1 MEPTSKSQKEEMDGV
16 DFDWEAPQ
24 NRDDYESY
32 FRLIQHAYE
41 ELTIKAGISISV
53 ALHPG
58 QIFPN
63 VFYDHVSRINLMTYD
78 MITREGGHHASM
90 DKMTEAI
97 KSFVKAGC
105 PESKLVVGI
114 PAYGRHGKDP
124 SQVQTY
130 SEVVDAITST
140 SPNTVLK
147 DLARQHTWK
156 GIHFDSPNKVREKVR
171 YAEKRKMGGIFF
183 WEIGQDKQ
191 HDKWGPGGM
200 LLEAAAEQAGSTMST
215 VKSEL

>member
-1 MEPTSKSQKEEMDGV
+1 M

-32 FRLIQHAYE
+32 FRLSQHAYE

-58 QIFPN
+58 QIFPQK
-63 VFYDHVSRINLMTYD
+63 FYDHVSRINLMTYD

-97 KSFVKAGC
+97 ESFVRAGC
-105 PESKLVVGI
+105 PEAKLVIGI

-124 SQVQTY
+124 SRVQTY
-130 SEVVDAITST
+130 SEIVDAITST
-140 SPNTVLK
+140 SPDRTPK
-147 DLARQHTWK
+147 GLARQQSWK
-156 GIHFDSPNKVREKVR
+156 GIHFDSPNKVREKVL
-171 YAEKRKMGGIFF
+171 YAEKQKMGGVFF

-191 HDKWGPGGM
+191 DEKLGPGGM
-200 LLEAAAEQAGSTMST
+200 LLEAAAEQVGSSNST
-215 VKSEL
+215 IKSEL